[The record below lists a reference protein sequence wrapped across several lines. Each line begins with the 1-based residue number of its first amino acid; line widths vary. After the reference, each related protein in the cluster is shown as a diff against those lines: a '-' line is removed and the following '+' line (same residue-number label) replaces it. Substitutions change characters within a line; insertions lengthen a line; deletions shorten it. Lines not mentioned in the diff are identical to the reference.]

1 MSPRA
6 RVQVVLGIAAVFV
19 VAVAAGIYYAVSYVQ
34 GQNLNTRA
42 HREMTSAHYDGAIAL
57 YDAASRKNLDATTL
71 ALVYG
76 NRGWC
81 YTKKGNDEQAI
92 RDFTESI
99 RIDPRPL
106 YSVFD
111 RGLAYVRRGEYEKAR
126 ADLSVTLEKDPNLT
140 EAYFNRAWISMFRGD
155 WDLAIADFSEA
166 IRCEPREPQYYVD
179 RGMACAANGQ
189 IDPAIASFDSAL
201 ALNRGHAGAYIQR
214 AAAYAR
220 KGNPNKGLKDVTDAI
235 AEMPKAAQLYYA
247 RGYIYLDRGVLEKGV
262 DDLKEALRL
271 WPDYDYAYLMLGRA
285 AMQDRNWPEVL
296 RYAEKALEVN
306 PRLAAGH
313 YLRGR
318 ALTGQA
324 KCEDAIAEF
333 NRTLKM
339 DPAFMWALYFRA
351 QNYAYLEQY
360 SRASDELRE
369 AIARF
374 PKAEIPH
381 LALGWFLATCP
392 HDAYR
397 DGKEAVAEATKGCEL
412 SHWETWYGLDVLSA
426 AYAELGDFE
435 QATRFAN
442 RALQLP
448 GLSAKDRLLIEGRLA
463 RYASGISIRDMGGA
477 EMVPTLF
484 EEAIGAYT
492 QHNFDRTI
500 RCLNLV
506 LPPNAGRSVSA
517 ALFYFF
523 DGTHDPKQFPPW
535 LPKDRDEMT
544 NGFYYRGLAY
554 EKRREWN
561 KAVADFSTAIW
572 RKPISSAALA
582 ERAIC
587 YEHQGDTDRAFAEF
601 EEMLRLNPD
610 DARAYALRAELLQ
623 VTGHD
628 EPAREAANT
637 AVQLDRKFALPHDV
651 LGRIYAG
658 REDLPKADREFD
670 EAERLEPNHVRE
682 ALASAYY
689 FQQNRDYVQ
698 TEAEFRQMAA
708 LFPRS
713 PNAQNALGW
722 FLATCPDRA
731 RRNGQEAI
739 RHAHQACELTK
750 WNDAGII
757 DTLAA
762 AYAEIGDFDKAIKY
776 LTDALAKPEQTAVL
790 RKHMEQH
797 LVAFKRL
804 EPWREE

>member
-6 RVQVVLGIAAVFV
+6 RVQLVLGIAATFV
-19 VAVAAGIYYAVSYVQ
+19 VAVATGIYYAMSYFQ
-34 GQNLNTRA
+34 GQNLNARA
-42 HREMTSAHYDGAIAL
+42 YREMTSAHYDAAIAL
-57 YDAASRKNLDATTL
+57 YDAASRKKLDATTL

-76 NRGWC
+76 NRGWS

-99 RIDPRPL
+99 RLDPRPL

-111 RGLAYVRRGEYEKAR
+111 RGLAYVRKGEYEKAR
-126 ADLSVTLEKDPNLT
+126 ADLNATLEKDPNQT
-140 EAYFNRAWISMFRGD
+140 EAYFNRAWISMFRGE
-155 WDLAIADFSEA
+155 WEGAIGDFSEA

-179 RGMACAANGQ
+179 RGMACAANAQ

-220 KGNPNKGLKDVTDAI
+220 KGNSNKGLKDVTDAI
-235 AEMPKAAQLYYA
+235 AEMPQAAQLYYA
-247 RGYIYLDRGVLEKGV
+247 RGYIYLDRGVLEKAVV
-262 DDLKEALRL
+262 DLNEAVRLR
-271 WPDYDYAYLMLGRA
+271 PDYDYAYLMLGRA

-296 RYAEKALEVN
+296 RYAEKTLELN
-306 PRLAAGH
+306 PRVAAAY

-318 ALTGQA
+318 ALAGQA
-324 KCEDAIAEF
+324 KYEEAIPDF
-333 NRTLKM
+333 NRTLKIE
-339 DPAFMWALYFRA
+339 PAFMWALYFRA

-360 SRASDELRE
+360 SRASDELRD

-412 SHWETWYGLDVLSA
+412 SHWETWYGLDVLSV

-435 QATRFAN
+435 QATTFAN
-442 RALQLP
+442 RALQRP
-448 GLSAKDRLLIEGRLA
+448 GLSAKDRVLIEQRLS
-463 RYASGISIRDMGGA
+463 RYALGISIRDIGGA

-484 EEAIGAYT
+484 EEAIRAYT
-492 QHNFDRTI
+492 RHDFDRTI

-517 ALFYFF
+517 ALFHFF
-523 DGTHDPKQFPPW
+523 DGTRDPRQLPPW
-535 LPKDRDEMT
+535 SPKDRDETT

-561 KAVADFSTAIW
+561 SAVADFSTAIW
-572 RKPISSAALA
+572 REPTSGAALA

-587 YEHQGDTDRAFAEF
+587 YEDQGDTDRAFAEF
-601 EEMLRLNPD
+601 QDMLRLNPD

-623 VTGHD
+623 MTGQD

-637 AVQLDRKFALPHDV
+637 AVQLDRKLALPHDV
-651 LGRIYAG
+651 LGRISA
-658 REDLPKADREFD
+658 RKQDLPSADREFD
-670 EAERLEPNHVRE
+670 EAERLEPGHVRE
-682 ALASAYY
+682 ALGSAYN
-689 FQQNRDYVQ
+689 FQQNRDYVK

-713 PNAQNALGW
+713 ANAQNALGW

-731 RRNGQEAI
+731 RRNGREAI
-739 RHAHQACELTK
+739 RYANQACELTK
-750 WNDAGII
+750 WSDAGII

-762 AYAEIGDFDKAIKY
+762 AYAEVGDFDNAIKY
-776 LTDALAKPEQTAVL
+776 LTDALAKPKQMTGE
-790 RKHMEQH
+790 RKHLEQH
-797 LVAFKRL
+797 LVAFKRR
-804 EPWREE
+804 EPWRGE